1 MWRLLVIRRR
11 HPYSI
16 QIIRHS
22 EAPGLDN
29 IWSLAGVDLLTGE
42 LEKHRSQL
50 RPILARGRVVLAQ
63 KLE

>member
-1 MWRLLVIRRR
+1 MKKVWRLLVIRRR

-16 QIIRHS
+16 QIIKHS

-50 RPILARGRVVLAQ
+50 SPVLASDGVA
-63 KLE
+63 LA